1 MRISGPLI
9 ATVLFAAVAAP
20 AFANGV
26 IHSANTE
33 MGYTVHPEH
42 AQPGA
47 PAPDMAAEIAQ
58 ARRDGT
64 WDSYRLGVPRQVKA
78 GTPLTRAQV
87 EADLLRAQ
95 KHPTWSARRVG
106 APVSMD

>member
-1 MRISGPLI
+1 MRVSGTLI
-9 ATVLFAAVAAP
+9 ASILFGALAAP
-20 AFANGV
+20 AFGNGV

-33 MGYTVHPEH
+33 MGYTVHPDH
-42 AQPGA
+42 AQITKSRA
-47 PAPDMAAEIAQ
+47 EVTAEIEQ

-64 WDSYRLGVPRQVKA
+64 WNYYRLGAPLPIKA

-95 KHPTWSARRVG
+95 QHPTWSARRAG
-106 APVSMD
+106 AAVSMD